1 MVPFGER
8 FPTERELAERL
19 EVSRVTVREA
29 LRALEQA
36 GFVEIRRGRHGGAY
50 VLQSDLSQSKRR
62 ARRLVREMGEDLD
75 DAIDFRRA
83 IEPTIVELAAER
95 RTDEQLARATE
106 VLKETKHV
114 PPAGFRGADSRF
126 HLALAPMA
134 HSPSLTAAA
143 ADVQLRLSEL
153 LAAMPILEESIRNSH
168 AQHESI
174 LQAIRKQDAKRARAT
189 MIDQIEAT
197 SALLHSLG

>member
-1 MVPFGER
+1 
-8 FPTERELAERL
+8 
-19 EVSRVTVREA
+19 
-29 LRALEQA
+29 
-36 GFVEIRRGRHGGAY
+36 
-50 VLQSDLSQSKRR
+50 
-62 ARRLVREMGEDLD
+62 MGEDLD

-83 IEPTIVELAAER
+83 IEPTIVELGAER
-95 RTDEQLARATE
+95 RTEEQLSVAAE
-106 VLKETKHV
+106 VLEETKNV
-114 PPAGFRGADSRF
+114 PPTGFRGADSRF

-134 HSPSLTAAA
+134 HSPSLATAA

-168 AQHESI
+168 AQHEEM
-174 LQAIRKQDAKRARAT
+174 LQAIRDRDGERARAT